1 LEIRYRNVGIALQPG
16 QGETR
21 LPSLLLQQ
29 SLEANDD
36 FMKSYNAIIDEQLE
50 LGIAEPVVNDDE

>member
-1 LEIRYRNVGIALQPG
+1 MLASHYNLAKV
-16 QGETR
+16 R
-21 LPSLLLQQ
+21 LGFLQQ